1 MTTRDW
7 IRAREI
13 QGLVTFSYEDVIKAF
28 PTYTAQ
34 HIRNDLYRH
43 CKAGI
48 IAQVY
53 RGFYVVIPPHYAS
66 KGIVPPI
73 YYIDQ
78 LMSYLK
84 RPYYVSL
91 LSAAELLGAA
101 HQRPQT
107 VSVCSVFPKQNFK
120 RESSLVLNY
129 RSSINDNLLL
139 TRNSETGTIRVSC
152 PELTSLDLVQYEQHI
167 GGLSRA
173 ATVIEELSEQADWK
187 RACDNGLFQQATLSA
202 VQRLGYI
209 LENVLQ
215 NHAQADILYSELKK
229 RSPKFNRFP
238 LSIRKDVEGAQV
250 DKRWSIL
257 VNTEIEIDDG
267 FFGTNRDLS
276 VTSFLS

>member
-13 QGLVTFSYEDVIKAF
+13 EGVVTFSYEDVIKAF

-34 HIRNDLYRH
+34 HVRNDLYRH

-53 RGFYVVIPPHYAS
+53 RGFYVVIPPHYAA
-66 KGIVPPI
+66 KGIVPPV

-107 VSVCSVFPKQNFK
+107 FSVCSVFPKLNFK
-120 RESSLVLNY
+120 RESSLELNY
-129 RSSINDNLLL
+129 RASINEKLLL
-139 TRNSETGTIRVSC
+139 TRNSETGIIRISC
-152 PELTSLDLVQYEQHI
+152 PELTALDLVQYEQYI

-173 ATVIEELSEQADWK
+173 ATVIEELSEQTDWK
-187 RACDNGLFQQATLSA
+187 RACDNGLLEQATLSA

-209 LENVLQ
+209 LEKMLQ
-215 NHAQADILYSELKK
+215 NRAQADILYSELKK
-229 RSPKFNRFP
+229 RSPKLNRFP
-238 LSIRKDVEGAQV
+238 LSVRKGTEGAQV

-257 VNTEIEIDDG
+257 INTEIETDEI
-267 FFGTNRDLS
+267 
-276 VTSFLS
+276 